1 MTDRDFVHLHLH
13 SVFSFLDSTCRLDRL
28 VARVAE
34 LGMPALAVTDHD
46 GLYGAVR
53 FYQAAKAAGIKPI
66 LGVELTTEG
75 GHHLTLVAA
84 SKRGYGNLSRM
95 VTAGQFRV
103 LREAR
108 GGTAR
113 SFASAQDDNK
123 GVTAGQ
129 FRVLREAR
137 GGTARSFAGAQDDN
151 KGVAAGQLQV
161 LREAEAVG
169 SGDPAL
175 QNGNGRAGGN
185 PPSPRLRRTS
195 PKREGRNSPACGGQE
210 FEWPKF

>member
-113 SFASAQDDNK
+113 SFA
-123 GVTAGQ
+123 
-129 FRVLREAR
+129 
-137 GGTARSFAGAQDDN
+137 GAQDDN

-185 PPSPRLRRTS
+185 PPSPRLRRTRTALGKGNRFRTYAR
-195 PKREGRNSPACGGQE
+195 KRY
-210 FEWPKF
+210 